1 MYALRCT
8 KKLLARVGPP
18 SPVVEPATTALGDW
32 FAQPLALG
40 QQRFILL
47 AAEHSRLPVLMPARD
62 ARRLARTFPSEL
74 IDVLEFLEI
83 PTEVIEREIAEMREC
98 VIGVTNNRSVLG
110 TLNDFSFLFRAMMEA
125 RPGSDPSAVSLSL
138 CDVPVGPLG
147 YDSPGMVTARL
158 LAAAPGPDTRPDP
171 RSPAGNGVRVAADA
185 TPPPTAG
192 PAISSPPGGGRQAP
206 RRTARTWITDVRH
219 FLDEA
224 GEIPDDLPGPA
235 FGVAVFFG
243 SIAAWVTSSRGVTD
257 LRTNVACR
265 WSPAKRACMGV
276 VEAGL
281 AGDGETIVWRCPIC
295 GDGGE
300 VRGWEGTPWDQR
312 RR

>member
-18 SPVVEPATTALGDW
+18 SPVVELATTALGDW

-40 QQRFILL
+40 RQRFILL
-47 AAEHSRLPVLMPARD
+47 AAEHSRLPVLMPARG
-62 ARRLARTFPSEL
+62 ARHLARTFPNEL
-74 IDVLEFLEI
+74 IGVLEFLEI
-83 PTEVIEREIAEMREC
+83 PAEVIDREIAAMREC

-110 TLNDFSFLFRAMMEA
+110 TLNDFSFLFHAMMEA
-125 RPGSDPSAVSLSL
+125 RPGSDPFAVSLSL
-138 CDVPVGPLG
+138 CDVSVGPLG
-147 YDSPGMVTARL
+147 YDTPGKVTTRL
-158 LAAAPGPDTRPDP
+158 LAAAPGPGFRPDP
-171 RSPAGNGVRVAADA
+171 RSPADNVVRVAADA
-185 TPPPTAG
+185 TPSPAAG
-192 PAISSPPGGGRQAP
+192 RSVSAPAGGGGQVP

-235 FGVAVFFG
+235 FGVAVFVG
-243 SIAAWVTSSRGVTD
+243 SIAAWVTSARKVTD

-276 VEAGL
+276 VDAGL
-281 AGDGETIVWRCPIC
+281 AGDGEAIVWRCPVC

-300 VRGWEGTPWDQR
+300 VRGWEGTPWDR
-312 RR
+312 RRR